1 MISFISECHIFL
13 NHFHNISKVN
23 FSSRSLIVWV
33 LQQNV
38 FRFVYFDASSVILQD
53 KIVEW
58 PHEIRTHITNIQI
71 YGGFSRILFQW
82 TILTGMW
89 VCVCVNLNRFALKS
103 QTFSTI
109 YFIKINKT
117 KDVSND
123 IGNKRKKLLERRE
136 RDIFCVWC
144 IIMVWGSLIT
154 LRLKK
159 TIYHLSCIKFISRDW
174 VCGGANVS
182 MSFFNL
188 YYFM

>member
-1 MISFISECHIFL
+1 MFHLGTYRFRFYIIIYLTKKTNSFHLLSFHFHSFHLQDFRQLKIGLLLISFISECHIFL

-89 VCVCVNLNRFALKS
+89 VCVCVCELK
-103 QTFSTI
+103 
-109 YFIKINKT
+109 
-117 KDVSND
+117 
-123 IGNKRKKLLERRE
+123 
-136 RDIFCVWC
+136 
-144 IIMVWGSLIT
+144 
-154 LRLKK
+154 
-159 TIYHLSCIKFISRDW
+159 
-174 VCGGANVS
+174 
-182 MSFFNL
+182 
-188 YYFM
+188 